1 MIIEK
6 ALKEKKLINKEA
18 IIDLGSNSI
27 RMLIY
32 DNLLNSQIPIFNEK
46 AICELGKNLDRT
58 GKLDPKGSEFALSV
72 LQRFKRILINLKVK
86 KFKIIGTAAVREAT
100 DSKLF
105 ISKVQKIFKK
115 KVEVLTGVEEAE
127 NSALGVIIGFQRVN
141 GIVADLGGGSLE
153 LARVEKNVVYEK
165 ISLPLGVLRL
175 FNQPKKNKD
184 KVNSIISFYLNKI
197 EWLRKSKTKNL
208 YLCGGTWRTL
218 LNAHI
223 FKTNY
228 PLSIL
233 HQYKLPADSVLRF
246 ANKLSSV
253 KSIKSEKLD
262 GITKSRTNY
271 IPIGSYILSSLIK
284 ICDPS
289 NVLCSV
295 SGVREGSLINK
306 TYLNV
311 LQKNSLNRSIHFI
324 AIKKGDFAENYVKLY
339 SFLKKILPNKD
350 DYFPI
355 RLLLPACSLSNFDWG
370 LGTYQRAELVFHE
383 VINSPILKLSHN
395 DRIKLGLVSFWRHCS
410 TKYYPDVEFL
420 KLLSNDEIMVC
431 RRIGAALR
439 FASSISV
446 ISSIFYEKIKIYIA
460 NNKTLTLKVPKKYS
474 QVISNQVQK
483 RLKSLAEEMNLK
495 QEIVYT
501 S

>member
-1 MIIEK
+1 MIIEQ

-46 AICELGKNLDRT
+46 AICELGKNLDKT

-115 KVEVLTGVEEAE
+115 KVEVLTGIEEAE
-127 NSALGVIIGFQRVN
+127 NSALGVIIGFQKVN
-141 GIVADLGGGSLE
+141 GVVADLGGGSLE
-153 LARVEKNVVYEK
+153 LARVEKNIIYEK
-165 ISLPLGVLRL
+165 VSLPLGVLRL
-175 FNQPKKNKD
+175 FNQPKRNKD
-184 KVNSIISFYLNKI
+184 KINSIISFYLNKI
-197 EWLRKSKTKNL
+197 EWLRKVKTKNL

-233 HQYKLPADSVLRF
+233 HQYKLSAYEALKFS
-246 ANKLSSV
+246 NKLLSV
-253 KSIKSEKLD
+253 KSIKSEKLVSV
-262 GITKSRTNY
+262 TKSRTNY

-306 TYLNV
+306 AYLNI
-311 LQKNSLNRSIHFI
+311 LEKDSLNRSVHFI
-324 AIKKGDFAENYVKLY
+324 ALKKGDFGENYIKLY
-339 SFLKKILPNKD
+339 NFLKKIFTNND
-350 DYFPI
+350 EDFPI

-370 LGTYQRAELVFHE
+370 LGTYQRAELVFQE

-420 KLLSNDEIMVC
+420 KILSNSEIAAC

-446 ISSIFYEKIKIYIA
+446 ISSIFYEKIKIYVV
-460 NNKTLTLKVPKKYS
+460 NNKTLILKVPKKHS
-474 QVISNQVQK
+474 EVISNQVQK

-501 S
+501 A